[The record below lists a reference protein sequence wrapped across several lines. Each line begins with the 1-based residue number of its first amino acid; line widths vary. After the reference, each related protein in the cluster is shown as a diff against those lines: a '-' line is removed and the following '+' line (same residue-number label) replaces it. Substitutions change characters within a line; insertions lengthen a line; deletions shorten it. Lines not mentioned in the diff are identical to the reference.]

1 MCISISSSSLF
12 IWEYVL
18 TDPCVFC
25 YFSIYITLQLSKPE
39 QKLEANAEIREQMLE
54 NSSRCLRL
62 LAVFIISSF
71 IIIFATS
78 NVYKLLETVF
88 YLEINFDNFWLGV
101 NYILI

>member
-1 MCISISSSSLF
+1 
-12 IWEYVL
+12 
-18 TDPCVFC
+18 
-25 YFSIYITLQLSKPE
+25 
-39 QKLEANAEIREQMLE
+39 MLE

-88 YLEINFDNFWLGV
+88 YLEINFDNF
-101 NYILI
+101 